1 MTERDHLKWDMT
13 EQAIRG
19 ALDMVEELQATLTAM
34 QTTAAANRLTMAG
47 HSLDD
52 AIDFINAARARM
64 PDPE

>member
-1 MTERDHLKWDMT
+1 MTERDHITWDMT

-19 ALDMVEELQATLTAM
+19 ALDMTNELHGTLGAM
-34 QTTAAANRLTMAG
+34 SHVAAANRLAMAMTM
-47 HSLDD
+47 LDD